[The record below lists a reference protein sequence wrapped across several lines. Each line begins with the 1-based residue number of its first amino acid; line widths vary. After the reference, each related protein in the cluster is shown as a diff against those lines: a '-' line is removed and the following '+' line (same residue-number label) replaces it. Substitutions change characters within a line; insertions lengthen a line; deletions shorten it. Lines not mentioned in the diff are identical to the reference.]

1 MNLKPNLIMTNESLD
16 SLEFVDFP
24 VLNVIYRASKNYSE
38 FTVDKAMSLF
48 QCPVKTLKR
57 KDGFKEMCFSL
68 GCLFIYASN
77 FQMVRYSGD
86 IKKYE
91 GGLEVLA
98 RRMGQDKKLSWLPG
112 IVMQQIQ
119 VEDQKRLTV

>member
-1 MNLKPNLIMTNESLD
+1 MTNESLD
-16 SLEFVDFP
+16 SFEFIDFP

-48 QCPVKTLKR
+48 QCPVKTPQR

-68 GCLFIYASN
+68 GCLFIYAAN
-77 FQMVRYSGD
+77 FKMVGYSGD

-91 GGLEVLA
+91 GGLEVLT
-98 RRMGQDKKLSWLPG
+98 RRMGQDNKLSWLPG

-119 VEDQKRLTV
+119 VDDQKRLTV